1 MNKIFLIS
9 DVERKVTL
17 ERLNK
22 AFSKTIWHDIKNEL
36 PPKDSG
42 ALLLYGYRSYWDE
55 YDEDSCYS
63 FDFGYCLS
71 GKVILFDKRP
81 NQRFDCEFWFD
92 IPAFEERWL
101 YE

>member
-1 MNKIFLIS
+1 MFLIS

-55 YDEDSCYS
+55 YDEDGYYS
-63 FDFGYCLS
+63 FDFGYCSS